1 MLVSYI
7 ESMSTRTS
15 GHRRVGRFVRRC
27 LRQRDAE
34 SFVGTLK
41 SELVQGRT
49 FTTRFARFDVEL
61 AVVEYVGWFNHAHL
75 HESSATGAGGIRG
88 ALCPAERDDHHPN
101 LEQGNQLT
109 SLHQARH
116 GSHHLASPY

>member
-1 MLVSYI
+1 VRAPLGIVAS
-7 ESMSTRTS
+7 
-15 GHRRVGRFVRRC
+15 VGSFA
-27 LRQRDAE
+27 DAYDNAMAE